1 MVCDSPRARR
11 VVIKNSRITEWFE
24 EPGIND
30 DGVADDP
37 YGETVPETLLDAL
50 RAMQAIAA

>member
-1 MVCDSPRARR
+1 MIED
-11 VVIKNSRITEWFE
+11 SRITEWFE
-24 EPGIND
+24 KPGICD

-37 YGETVPETLLDAL
+37 YGKTVPETLLDAL